1 MTKVGIKNIP
11 HPSIVKKG
19 KINKNKINVIAVIMR
34 KNISLFMYY
43 FIVLSY
49 YENNTTNRKTTEGKT
64 KIYILKI

>member
-1 MTKVGIKNIP
+1 
-11 HPSIVKKG
+11 
-19 KINKNKINVIAVIMR
+19 MR